1 MPQKRSDY
9 DAALV
14 PMRLREYLASIKSN
28 NSRFEK
34 QCGLYNGFVKDMDT
48 QITFESL
55 SKIATYAP
63 DLDLGW
69 LFSGLGQRHKN
80 NTSEKKAASTYDIH
94 HNGQVTINDLAEKL
108 SGISAEL
115 AAMRE
120 ERQRFLTI
128 IDNLTKK

>member
-1 MPQKRSDY
+1 MPRKLSDY
-9 DAALV
+9 DASLV

-69 LFSGLGQRHKN
+69 LFSGLGQEHK
-80 NTSEKKAASTYDIH
+80 TPVKTAPSTYDIH

-108 SGISAEL
+108 ADIKAEL

-120 ERQRFLTI
+120 ERKTLLSI
-128 IDNLTKK
+128 IENLSKQ